1 MKKTFTLI
9 ELLVVIAIIAI
20 LAGML
25 LPALN
30 KARERSRNASCKS
43 NLKQIGLSSAMY
55 MNDFN
60 GFMPLGSKSDSS
72 PWRIMIENGYF
83 DNLNLWDCP
92 GDMTRKYDAT
102 PGGYYSYSWTK
113 YNGAYRNR
121 SYAFQRELGYFY
133 WGTKFFKPISLPKAE
148 NISSIPLIFDYEAEG
163 KSQGFYYGYDW
174 VTDANRPLNG
184 NHHGGYINVLAG
196 DFSVGQ
202 EKGEDYIKEGKSKY
216 SFPEPE
222 YIEY

>member
-30 KARERSRNASCKS
+30 KARERSRNAACKS
-43 NLKQIGLSSAMY
+43 NLKQVGLSAAIYS
-55 MNDFN
+55 NDFN

-83 DNLNLWDCP
+83 DNLKLWDCP
-92 GDMTRKYDAT
+92 GDMTRKYDST
-102 PGGYYSYSWTK
+102 PGGYYSYAWTK
-113 YNGAYRNR
+113 YNGVYTNR
-121 SYAFQRELGYFY
+121 SYAFQRELGYFH
-133 WGTKFFKPISLPKAE
+133 WGTSFFKPISLPKAV
-148 NISSIPLIFDYEAEG
+148 NTSSIPLIFDYEAEG
-163 KSQGFYYGYDW
+163 KSQGYYYGYDW
-174 VTDANRPLNG
+174 VTDDNRPLNG
-184 NHHGGYINVLAG
+184 NHHAGYVNVLAG

-202 EKGEDYIKEGKSKY
+202 EKGVDYIIDGKSKY

-222 YIEY
+222 YITY